1 MHLVFSLFHTEF
13 VVMCVMYFLAAF
25 CIPKPTDSLALK
37 LKALYRFCAVF
48 MFYLTPDSYI
58 NETGIFFKDLFHTF
72 LGPILTFLHFISSH
86 SCQVDNSG
94 REAGSK
100 E

>member
-1 MHLVFSLFHTEF
+1 
-13 VVMCVMYFLAAF
+13 
-25 CIPKPTDSLALK
+25 
-37 LKALYRFCAVF
+37 
-48 MFYLTPDSYI
+48 
-58 NETGIFFKDLFHTF
+58 

-100 E
+100 EWSKSFPALTIVLLWINFSVTLGRDGISDGMMLTPSFTFVYHFIQTLLGWMEGCCILHIMIK